1 MSTHPSILALA
12 AASML
17 VPGIGMGTR
26 STRTRRKRD
35 TAQQDKRRA
44 AKNRVKAA
52 RRQNRR
58 GKKR

>member
-1 MSTHPSILALA
+1 MSPHASILALA

-17 VPGIGMGTR
+17 VPGIGMGKR

-44 AKNRVKAA
+44 KKNRTKKA
-52 RRQNRR
+52 RRQTRKD
-58 GKKR
+58 KKR

>member
-1 MSTHPSILALA
+1 MNPHPSIIPLL

-17 VPGIGMGTR
+17 VPGIGMGQR

-44 AKNRVKAA
+44 AKNRTKKA
-52 RRQNRR
+52 RRENR
-58 GKKR
+58 K